1 MLAEAS
7 PIRVLVAD
15 DERNFTQVLKMELG
29 REGYVVDVAVDGR
42 EALGRLGAS
51 EYDVLVLDLKM
62 PEVPGMEV
70 LREIRSWEAGPEVI
84 VLTGHAT
91 VATAIEAM
99 KLGAYDYLTKPCKTE
114 ELALLVRKASEKRRL
129 LRENLRLRARAERS
143 EAFPQIVTQDP
154 AMRAVLE
161 MLVKIAPTDSAILI
175 QGESGTGKELV
186 ANAIHQRSRRRD
198 GPFVVINCG
207 ALQET
212 VLESELFGHEKG
224 AFTGAV
230 AAKPGLFELAD
241 GGTLF
246 LDEIG
251 EVSPA
256 MQVRLLRVIETGRF
270 FRVGGVRER
279 IVDVRI
285 LSATNKDLRKV
296 VEAGTFRQDLF
307 YRVAMITVSLPP
319 IRDRRGDIPL
329 LVQHILEQQ
338 AALGRKTVSPEA
350 LDLFM
355 AYPWPGNVRELQHVI
370 RRALI
375 LAPTDRIGPEDLP
388 LDLRVRPGLLAPAA
402 PALPAGPLTTLQ
414 ELERQHIV
422 RVLTEVKGHRGRAA
436 EILGIDPKTLYR
448 KIRAYRIPDPRRPGS

>member
-129 LRENLRLRARAERS
+129 LRENLRLRARVERS

-161 MLVKIAPTDSAILI
+161 MLVKIAPTDSAVLI

-186 ANAIHQRSRRRD
+186 ANAIHQRSKRRD

-212 VLESELFGHEKG
+212 ILESELFGHEKG

-279 IVDVRI
+279 LVDVRI

-319 IRDRRGDIPL
+319 LRDRPGDIPP

-448 KIRAYRIPDPRRPGS
+448 KIRVYRIPDPRQPGS

>member
-29 REGYVVDVAVDGR
+29 REGYVVDVTVDGR

-70 LREIRSWEAGPEVI
+70 LREIRSWETGPEII

-161 MLVKIAPTDSAILI
+161 MLVKIAPTDSAVLI

-186 ANAIHQRSRRRD
+186 ANAIHQLSKRKD

-319 IRDRRGDIPL
+319 LRDRRGDIPP

-350 LDLFM
+350 LDLLT

-388 LDLRVRPGLLAPAA
+388 LDLRVRPGLLAPA
-402 PALPAGPLTTLQ
+402 PTLPAGPLTTLQ

-448 KIRAYRIPDPRRPGS
+448 KIRAYRIPDPRQPGS

>member
-161 MLVKIAPTDSAILI
+161 MLVKIAPTDSAVLI

-186 ANAIHQRSRRRD
+186 ANAIHQLSKRKD
-198 GPFVVINCG
+198 GPIVVINCG

-319 IRDRRGDIPL
+319 LRDRRGDIPP

-350 LDLFM
+350 LDLLT

-448 KIRAYRIPDPRRPGS
+448 KIRAYRIPDPRQPGS

>member
-402 PALPAGPLTTLQ
+402 PALPAGALTTLQ

>member
-7 PIRVLVAD
+7 PVRVLVAD

-42 EALGRLGAS
+42 EALGRMGAS

-319 IRDRRGDIPL
+319 IRDRRSDIPL

-350 LDLFM
+350 LDLLT

-448 KIRAYRIPDPRRPGS
+448 KIRAYRIPDPRQPGS

>member
-29 REGYVVDVAVDGR
+29 REGYVVDVTVDGR

-161 MLVKIAPTDSAILI
+161 MLVKIAPTDSAVLI

-186 ANAIHQRSRRRD
+186 ANAIHQLSKRKD

-319 IRDRRGDIPL
+319 LRDRRGDIPP

-350 LDLFM
+350 LDLLT

-388 LDLRVRPGLLAPAA
+388 LDLRVPPGLLAPAA

-448 KIRAYRIPDPRRPGS
+448 KLRAYRIPDPRRPGS

>member
-1 MLAEAS
+1 MPADAC

-15 DERNFTQVLKMELG
+15 DERNFTQVLRMELG
-29 REGYVVDVAVDGR
+29 REGYAVDVAGNGR
-42 EALGRLGAS
+42 EALTRLGAS
-51 EYDVLVLDLKM
+51 EYDVLLLDLKM
-62 PEVPGMEV
+62 PEVPGIEV
-70 LREIRSWEAGPEVI
+70 LRELHSWEAGPEVI

-91 VATAIEAM
+91 VPTAIEAM

-114 ELALLVRKASEKRRL
+114 ELALLVRKAAEKRRL
-129 LRENLRLRARAERS
+129 LRENRLLRARAERT
-143 EAFPQIVTQDP
+143 EAFPHIVTQDP
-154 AMRAVLE
+154 SMRAVLQ
-161 MLVKIAPTDSAILI
+161 MLVKIAPTDSAVLI

-186 ANAIHQRSRRRD
+186 ANAIHQQSGRKE

-251 EVSPA
+251 EVSSA

-279 IVDVRI
+279 SVDVRI
-285 LSATNKDLRKV
+285 LSATNKDLRKAM
-296 VEAGTFRQDLF
+296 EAGAFRQDLF

-319 IRDRRGDIPL
+319 LRDRRGDIPL

-338 AALGRKTVSPEA
+338 AALGRKGVSPEA
-350 LDLFM
+350 LELLT
-355 AYPWPGNVRELQHVI
+355 AYAWPGNVRELQHVL

-375 LAPTDRIGPEDLP
+375 LAPADRIGPEDLP
-388 LDLRVRPGLLAPAA
+388 LDLRIHADSPAA
-402 PALPAGPLTTLQ
+402 NPPPVSGRLTTL
-414 ELERQHIV
+414 EDIEREHIV

-448 KIRAYRIPDPRRPGS
+448 KIRAYRITDPRKPTL

>member
-29 REGYVVDVAVDGR
+29 REGYVVDVAVDGL

-161 MLVKIAPTDSAILI
+161 MLVKIAPTDSAVLI

-186 ANAIHQRSRRRD
+186 ANAIHQLSKRKD

-319 IRDRRGDIPL
+319 LRDRRGDIPP

-350 LDLFM
+350 LDLLT

-448 KIRAYRIPDPRRPGS
+448 KIRAYRIPDPRQPGS

>member
-1 MLAEAS
+1 
-7 PIRVLVAD
+7 
-15 DERNFTQVLKMELG
+15 
-29 REGYVVDVAVDGR
+29 
-42 EALGRLGAS
+42 
-51 EYDVLVLDLKM
+51 
-62 PEVPGMEV
+62 
-70 LREIRSWEAGPEVI
+70 
-84 VLTGHAT
+84 
-91 VATAIEAM
+91 
-99 KLGAYDYLTKPCKTE
+99 
-114 ELALLVRKASEKRRL
+114 
-129 LRENLRLRARAERS
+129 
-143 EAFPQIVTQDP
+143 
-154 AMRAVLE
+154 MRAVLE

-198 GPFVVINCG
+198 GPFVIINCG

-350 LDLFM
+350 LDLLT

-370 RRALI
+370 LRALI

-448 KIRAYRIPDPRRPGS
+448 KIRAYRIPDPRQPGS

>member
-161 MLVKIAPTDSAILI
+161 MLVKIAPTDSAVLI

-319 IRDRRGDIPL
+319 LRDRRGDIPP

-338 AALGRKTVSPEA
+338 VALGRKTVSPEA
-350 LDLFM
+350 LDLLT

-422 RVLTEVKGHRGRAA
+422 RVLTEMKGHRGRAA

-448 KIRAYRIPDPRRPGS
+448 KIRAYRIPDPRQPGS

>member
-99 KLGAYDYLTKPCKTE
+99 KLSAYDYLTKPCKIE

-129 LRENLRLRARAERS
+129 LRENLRLRARVERS

-161 MLVKIAPTDSAILI
+161 MLVKIAPTDSAVLI

-186 ANAIHQRSRRRD
+186 ANAIHQLSKRKD

-319 IRDRRGDIPL
+319 LRDRRGDIPP

-350 LDLFM
+350 LDLLT

>member
-99 KLGAYDYLTKPCKTE
+99 KLSAYDYLTKPCKIE

-129 LRENLRLRARAERS
+129 LRENLRLRARVERS

-161 MLVKIAPTDSAILI
+161 MLVKIAPTDSAVLI

-296 VEAGTFRQDLF
+296 VEASTFRQDLF

-350 LDLFM
+350 LDLLT

>member
-1 MLAEAS
+1 MPAEAS
-7 PIRVLVAD
+7 PLRVLVAD
-15 DERNFTQVLKMELG
+15 DERNFTQILRMELG

-42 EALGRLGAS
+42 EALGRLGGS

-129 LRENLRLRARAERS
+129 LRENLLLRARVERT

-154 AMRAVLE
+154 PMRAVLE
-161 MLVKIAPTDSAILI
+161 MLAKIAPTDSAILI

-186 ANAIHQRSRRRD
+186 ANAIHQGSTRKD
-198 GPFVVINCG
+198 GPFVIINCG

-256 MQVRLLRVIETGRF
+256 MQIRLLRVIETGRF

-279 IVDVRI
+279 LVDVRV
-285 LSATNKDLRKV
+285 LSATNKDLRRV
-296 VEAGTFRQDLF
+296 VEAGAFRQDLF
-307 YRVAMITVSLPP
+307 YRVAMITLSLPP
-319 IRDRRGDIPL
+319 LRDRRADIPL

-350 LDLFM
+350 LDLLM
-355 AYPWPGNVRELQHVI
+355 AYPWPGNIRELQHVI

-388 LDLRVRPGLLAPAA
+388 LDLRVRSDRPVATP
-402 PALPAGPLTTLQ
+402 PPSPGPLVTL
-414 ELERQHIV
+414 EDVERHHIV
-422 RVLTEVKGHRGRAA
+422 RVLAEVKGHRGRAA

-448 KIRAYRIPDPRRPGS
+448 KIRAYRIADPRKPAS

>member
-1 MLAEAS
+1 MPAEAA
-7 PIRVLVAD
+7 PLRILVAD

-29 REGYVVDVAVDGR
+29 REGCAVDVAADGG
-42 EALGRLGAS
+42 EALRLMGGA

-62 PEVPGMEV
+62 PEVPGMDV

-114 ELALLVRKASEKRRL
+114 ELALLVRRAAEKRRL
-129 LRENLRLRARAERS
+129 LRENLRHRARAGRAD
-143 EAFPQIVTQDP
+143 AFPQIVTQDP
-154 AMRAVLE
+154 PMGAVLE
-161 MLVKIAPTDSAILI
+161 MLVKIAPTDSAVLI

-186 ANAIHQRSRRRD
+186 AHAIHQQSQRHD
-198 GPFVVINCG
+198 GPFVVLNCG

-256 MQVRLLRVIETGRF
+256 MQIRLLRVIETGRF

-279 IVDVRI
+279 TVDVRI
-285 LSATNKDLRKV
+285 LSATNKDLRKL
-296 VEAGTFRQDLF
+296 VEAGTFRQDLY
-307 YRVAMITVSLPP
+307 YRVAMIT
-319 IRDRRGDIPL
+319 
-329 LVQHILEQQ
+329 
-338 AALGRKTVSPEA
+338 
-350 LDLFM
+350 
-355 AYPWPGNVRELQHVI
+355 
-370 RRALI
+370 
-375 LAPTDRIGPEDLP
+375 
-388 LDLRVRPGLLAPAA
+388 
-402 PALPAGPLTTLQ
+402 
-414 ELERQHIV
+414 
-422 RVLTEVKGHRGRAA
+422 
-436 EILGIDPKTLYR
+436 
-448 KIRAYRIPDPRRPGS
+448 

>member
-42 EALGRLGAS
+42 AALGRLVAS

-161 MLVKIAPTDSAILI
+161 MLVKIAPTDSAVLI

-186 ANAIHQRSRRRD
+186 ANAIHQLSKRKD

-319 IRDRRGDIPL
+319 LRDRRGDIPP

-350 LDLFM
+350 LDLLT

-388 LDLRVRPGLLAPAA
+388 LDLRVPPGLLAPAA

-448 KIRAYRIPDPRRPGS
+448 KIRAYRIPDPRQPGS